1 MQRLLLFS
9 SARPERMRPPMQ
21 SHPARAKTAP
31 TTIEPAV
38 VARVTVLVSARALC
52 NPFSGVVRR
61 ELDILL
67 DDAAEGFSGMDRFE
81 AAVKVHGSSDVSMS
95 QESTNGFVFSRPV
108 LEKDCCCGVPELVR
122 GDVQTRRLADP
133 ITNLNAQ

>member
-1 MQRLLLFS
+1 
-9 SARPERMRPPMQ
+9 MQ
-21 SHPARAKTAP
+21 SYPVRAKTAP

-81 AAVKVHGSSDVSMS
+81 SAVKVHGSSDVPMS
-95 QESTNGFVFSRPV
+95 QESANGFVFSRPV
-108 LEKDCCCGVPELVR
+108 LEKDCCGGVPELVR

>member
-1 MQRLLLFS
+1 
-9 SARPERMRPPMQ
+9 MQ
-21 SHPARAKTAP
+21 SYPARAKTAP

-52 NPFSGVVRR
+52 KPFSGVVRG

-108 LEKDCCCGVPELVR
+108 LEKDCCGGVPELVR

>member
-9 SARPERMRPPMQ
+9 SARLERMRPPMQ
-21 SHPARAKTAP
+21 SYPARAKTAP

-38 VARVTVLVSARALC
+38 VARTVLVSARALC
-52 NPFSGVVRR
+52 KPFSGVVRG

-81 AAVKVHGSSDVSMS
+81 AAVKVHGSSDVSM
-95 QESTNGFVFSRPV
+95 
-108 LEKDCCCGVPELVR
+108 GVYERFRIL
-122 GDVQTRRLADP
+122 QAC
-133 ITNLNAQ
+133 A